1 MDTLFR
7 WSTAILVFI
16 VMLLIG
22 LVGMIFL
29 AELVL
34 LGVIPVGPEGRVIL
48 LSIFI
53 PLSIASAFGA
63 SWWIFNSRT
72 VPPADFCP
80 PAHRPET

>member
-1 MDTLFR
+1 MDALFR
-7 WSTAILVFI
+7 WSTALVVFI

-29 AELVL
+29 AELIL

-63 SWWIFNSRT
+63 SWWSFNSRT
-72 VPPADFCP
+72 APPSALCP
-80 PAHRPET
+80 PAHNSET